1 MDNTD
6 ERGEGDEDLT
16 RRIFGYRIE
25 IVGSIY
31 AVSTVTLE

>member
-25 IVGSIY
+25 IVSIY